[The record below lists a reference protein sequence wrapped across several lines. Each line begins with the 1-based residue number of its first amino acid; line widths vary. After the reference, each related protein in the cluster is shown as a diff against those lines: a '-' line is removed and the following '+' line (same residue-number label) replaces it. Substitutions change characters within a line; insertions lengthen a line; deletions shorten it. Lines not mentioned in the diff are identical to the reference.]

1 MLNHMN
7 LRMGRSQSSNGKKPT
22 PRTKRTGRSG
32 SSLMLPIVIIGM
44 GVIATLI
51 EPRFA
56 SVDNMTN
63 LARQM
68 MPLLIMAM
76 GQAFAIIS
84 GGLDLSLAAVMSLS
98 GVLGVLTMAEY
109 GAGPGIVVMLLVG
122 LVMGA
127 LSGFV
132 IAYFRTSPLVVT
144 LGMLSVAQALAL
156 ILSGGVPIY
165 TVHAG
170 YAQFVGFS
178 DWLGVPVTVWIGV
191 LFTCLGAFVLRKTIF
206 GRYVY
211 AIGSSASAASKSGV
225 NVRLNV
231 MLVYMVSGLCA
242 AVCGIVLTAWTG
254 SAQPVAAPN
263 LTLESL
269 AAVVLGGVALTGGS
283 GGIRQVVYGVVILS
297 MLSNVMNMVGVSA
310 YYQTLVIGVV
320 IILAVVLDRLRD
332 RSQEG

>member
-1 MLNHMN
+1 MLSNMR
-7 LRMGRSQSSNGKKPT
+7 LGRRQPTADGKEPAR
-22 PRTKRTGRSG
+22 PGRRG
-32 SSLMLPIVIIGM
+32 ARRGADATLPLVILGVA
-44 GVIATLI
+44 VIASLI
-51 EPRFA
+51 EPKFA
-56 SVDNMTN
+56 SVDNLMN

-68 MPLLIMAM
+68 MPLLIMAV

-84 GGLDLSLAAVMSLS
+84 GGLDLSLAAVMSLA
-98 GVLGVLTMAEY
+98 GVFGVLTMADY
-109 GAGPGIVVMLLVG
+109 GATLGIVAMLFTGVA
-122 LVMGA
+122 MGA
-127 LSGFV
+127 VSGFV

-165 TVHAG
+165 TVHPG
-170 YAQFVGFS
+170 YAQTVGFD
-178 DWLGVPVTVWIGV
+178 DWLGLPVMVWIGV
-191 LFTCLGAFVLRKTIF
+191 LFTCLGAFVLRQTIF

-211 AIGSSASAASKSGV
+211 AIGSSTSAASKSGV

-231 MLVYMVSGLCA
+231 MIVYMVSGLCA

-297 MLSNVMNMVGVSA
+297 MLSNVMNMIGVSA
-310 YYQTLVIGVV
+310 YYQTLVIGIV
-320 IILAVVLDRLRD
+320 IILAVILDRLRD
-332 RSQEG
+332 RADES